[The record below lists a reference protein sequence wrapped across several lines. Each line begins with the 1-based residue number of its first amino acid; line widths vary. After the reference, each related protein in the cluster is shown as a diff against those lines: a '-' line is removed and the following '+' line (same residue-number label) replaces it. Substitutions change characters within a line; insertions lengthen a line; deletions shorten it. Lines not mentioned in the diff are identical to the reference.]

1 MSIEK
6 QKIEAMDWFAE
17 PASHATAALDGNRS
31 ERNMTHETF
40 SDIETSGFT
49 GALAGG
55 PAGNSRARNSPKASV
70 HAATLS
76 SARRRVNQSS
86 SKCNGGRS
94 RNRARDTRIFDLHQL
109 VRHQYWNINRT
120 IYYRS

>member
-1 MSIEK
+1 
-6 QKIEAMDWFAE
+6 
-17 PASHATAALDGNRS
+17 
-31 ERNMTHETF
+31 MTHETF

-76 SARRRVNQSS
+76 GARRRVNWSS
-86 SKCNGGRS
+86 SKCNGARS
-94 RNRARDTRIFDLHQL
+94 RNRGRDTRIFDLHHLRDITNGADIRREVIGTLKEQST
-109 VRHQYWNINRT
+109 VGVKCE
-120 IYYRS
+120 YRPVPLY